1 ERVGVRVIFR
11 TDAGLFPSP

>member
-1 ERVGVRVIFR
+1 VGVRVIFR